1 MATEIKRY
9 VKLHPLIY
17 AAAGVIIIA
26 GLRVGA
32 PIINPILMAVFFS
45 IIIYH
50 PIDWLKKKGVNG
62 ILSILIVVFGLLIV
76 LFLMGGAVTRSI
88 IQFSQ
93 NLPFYKK
100 ELHDI
105 TKSSITFL
113 NGYGLNISTETVI
126 DNFNAGSVFG
136 YATKFITGIGGL
148 LGQIILLILVA
159 AFILGETN
167 SYPIKLKVV
176 LSDPDL
182 SLGNITVISRNIRY
196 YLGIKTLTGLFAGTC
211 VTIILLVMGIK
222 FAIIWGI
229 LVLLM
234 RYIPNIGSIIAAI
247 PIFLFVLIQQ
257 GLEGVLYIGIGY
269 SAVNFIV
276 GQIIEP
282 KFFGKGMNLSTLVVF
297 LSLVFWG
304 WTLGDVGMLL
314 SVPITMAMKISLE
327 TRENSRWMAV
337 MLGSE
342 RSAIEAL
349 SKKNNK
355 KGQPE

>member
-1 MATEIKRY
+1 
-9 VKLHPLIY
+9 
-17 AAAGVIIIA
+17 
-26 GLRVGA
+26 
-32 PIINPILMAVFFS
+32 
-45 IIIYH
+45 
-50 PIDWLKKKGVNG
+50 
-62 ILSILIVVFGLLIV
+62 
-76 LFLMGGAVTRSI
+76 
-88 IQFSQ
+88 
-93 NLPFYKK
+93 
-100 ELHDI
+100 
-105 TKSSITFL
+105 
-113 NGYGLNISTETVI
+113 
-126 DNFNAGSVFG
+126 
-136 YATKFITGIGGL
+136 
-148 LGQIILLILVA
+148 
-159 AFILGETN
+159 
-167 SYPIKLKVV
+167 
-176 LSDPDL
+176 
-182 SLGNITVISRNIRY
+182 
-196 YLGIKTLTGLFAGTC
+196 
-211 VTIILLVMGIK
+211 
-222 FAIIWGI
+222 
-229 LVLLM
+229 M

-257 GLEGVLYIGIGY
+257 GLEGVLYICIGY

>member
-1 MATEIKRY
+1 
-9 VKLHPLIY
+9 
-17 AAAGVIIIA
+17 
-26 GLRVGA
+26 
-32 PIINPILMAVFFS
+32 
-45 IIIYH
+45 
-50 PIDWLKKKGVNG
+50 
-62 ILSILIVVFGLLIV
+62 
-76 LFLMGGAVTRSI
+76 
-88 IQFSQ
+88 
-93 NLPFYKK
+93 
-100 ELHDI
+100 
-105 TKSSITFL
+105 
-113 NGYGLNISTETVI
+113 
-126 DNFNAGSVFG
+126 
-136 YATKFITGIGGL
+136 
-148 LGQIILLILVA
+148 
-159 AFILGETN
+159 
-167 SYPIKLKVV
+167 
-176 LSDPDL
+176 
-182 SLGNITVISRNIRY
+182 
-196 YLGIKTLTGLFAGTC
+196 
-211 VTIILLVMGIK
+211 MGIK

>member
-1 MATEIKRY
+1 MATDIKRY
-9 VKLHPLIY
+9 TKLHPLIY
-17 AAAGVIIIA
+17 AAAGVVVIA

-32 PIINPILMAVFFS
+32 PIINPILMAIFFS

-50 PIDWLKKKGVNG
+50 PIAWLKAKGVNG
-62 ILSILIVVFGLLIV
+62 VLSILIVVFGLLIV
-76 LFLMGGAVTRSI
+76 LFLLGGVVTRSI
-88 IQFSQ
+88 LQFSQ

-105 TKSSITFL
+105 TRSSITML
-113 NGYGLNISTETVI
+113 NSYGLNISTETVI
-126 DNFNAGSVFG
+126 DNFNAGAVFG
-136 YATKFITGIGGL
+136 YASKFITGIGGVV
-148 LGQIILLILVA
+148 GQIILLILVA

-176 LSDPDL
+176 LSDPDV
-182 SLGNITVISRNIRY
+182 SLGNITVISKNIRY

-211 VTIILLVMGIK
+211 VTIILLIMGIK

-247 PIFLFVLIQQ
+247 PIFLFVLIQE
-257 GLEGVLYIGIGY
+257 GLDGVLYIGIGY
-269 SAVNFIV
+269 SAINFIV

-282 KFFGKGMNLSTLVVF
+282 KFFGKGMGLSTLAVF

-314 SVPITMAMKISLE
+314 AVPITMAMKISLE

-342 RSAIEAL
+342 KSAIEAL
-349 SKKNNK
+349 SKKDAKN
-355 KGQPE
+355 GQPE